1 MMMMMIM
8 MVVRLLLHLGGGKG
22 VDLGALLHVAFS
34 PAFHTHISFFFF
46 LFFFFILVF
55 YFGHEAKHLDKI
67 MFVLTA
73 PVFGHIAL
81 MTLLLLSDLNG
92 MITLLGN

>member
-1 MMMMMIM
+1 VLTWGPCYM
-8 MVVRLLLHLGGGKG
+8 LLFHL
-22 VDLGALLHVAFS
+22 LFTHTFLFS
-34 PAFHTHISFFFF
+34 F
-46 LFFFFILVF
+46 FFFFILVF